1 MNLKDKQRLLNKLT
15 RIANDLGY
23 DVGLLSSG
31 ADDGEAEMAHVFSN
45 AVDQLRNVQRLLAHR
60 VAREQTDAAVPT
72 VEKHG
77 YSLTD
82 LNDAAEA
89 SETIGDDALESFANN
104 QRKK

>member
-1 MNLKDKQRLLNKLT
+1 MNKQP
-15 RIANDLGY
+15 
-23 DVGLLSSG
+23 
-31 ADDGEAEMAHVFSN
+31 H
-45 AVDQLRNVQRLLAHR
+45 
-60 VAREQTDAAVPT
+60 DATVPT

-89 SETIGDDALESFANN
+89 SETLGDDALETFANN